1 MADVRRA
8 FSSAFL
14 SDRRDMAVM
23 AGVVACVLMIII
35 PLPTVLLD
43 VLMAAN
49 LIISLLIILIVMN
62 TRKAVDFSIFPT
74 MILVTTIFGL
84 ALNISSTRL
93 ILTKGTAFDGR
104 MIRGFS
110 GFVIGSEGAQGLVI
124 GLVIF
129 IIIVAVQAVVITK
142 GATRIAEVAARFTL
156 DGYPSKQMAIEA
168 EFNSG
173 AITEDE
179 AKQRK
184 HDLQR
189 EIDFYGQMDG
199 ASKFVS
205 GNVKIG
211 IFITVINL
219 VAGLVVGM
227 VFRQEDFAT
236 ASSTYS
242 SLTIGDGLL
251 AQIPSLLISF
261 ATGIIV
267 TRANS
272 QGSFGDEVAEQFT
285 MNARMYWVC
294 AAVLL
299 AFCFLPGFPWYV
311 LLPMSALIGIV
322 AYRLQRRDVKK
333 SEAAQAKAQE
343 GEKKAKSPSEL
354 ASAVEPLDPVSLE
367 LGYGLIPLV
376 DREKNAELLERVS
389 RIRRE
394 SVLDMGL
401 MVPPI
406 RIVDNMRLEPSE
418 YCFKIKGVEVGR
430 GLIRMGYFLSINP
443 GGVTEEIPGEKT
455 KDPAFGL
462 PALWI
467 TESERDR
474 AERSGY
480 TVVDPPSIIATHL
493 TAIIKRHAQDILG
506 RQETQALL
514 DGIRKAYPAVV
525 EEVTKGLSL
534 GGIQKVLQGLLRE
547 QVSIRNMVAILETLA
562 DYSGVTHDSG
572 FLVEKVRQALGRQI
586 CLQYADSEKT
596 LRVLTLETGLEQRI
610 IDSRVEQAQGGVMS
624 ALEPVLQR
632 QWIKALSQAV
642 KGMQDQGLFPLVL
655 ASEAARALV
664 KASSEREIPDLVVLS
679 VLEIVSDMKVEVA
692 GEIRIEQ

>member
-1 MADVRRA
+1 MADVQRV
-8 FSSAFL
+8 FKSAFL
-14 SDRRDMAVM
+14 TDRREFLVMAV
-23 AGVVACVLMIII
+23 VVAIVLMLII

-43 VLMAAN
+43 ILMATN
-49 LIISLLIILIVMN
+49 LIISLLIILIVLN

-74 MILVTTIFGL
+74 MILVTTVFGL
-84 ALNISSTRL
+84 ALNVSSTRL
-93 ILTKGTAFDGR
+93 ILFKGASFDGK
-104 MIRGFS
+104 MIRAFS
-110 GFVIGSEGAQGLVI
+110 TFVIGSGGNQGLVI

-173 AITEDE
+173 AITEEE
-179 AKQRK
+179 AKYRK
-184 HDLQR
+184 KDLQR

-211 IFITVINL
+211 IFITVVNL
-219 VAGLVVGM
+219 VAGFVSGM
-227 VFRQEDFAT
+227 VFRGEDFAT
-236 ASSTYS
+236 AANTYTA
-242 SLTIGDGLL
+242 LTIGDGLL
-251 AQIPSLLISF
+251 SQIPSLLISF

-272 QGSFGDEVAEQFT
+272 QGSFGDEVTEQFSQ
-285 MNARMYWVC
+285 NARMYWVC
-294 AAVLL
+294 AAILL
-299 AFCFLPGFPWYV
+299 VFCFLPGFPWYV
-311 LLPMSALIGIV
+311 LLPMSALLGVV
-322 AYRLQRRDVKK
+322 AYRLQRKQLKTAD
-333 SEAAQAKAQE
+333 AAQAKTSE
-343 GEKKAKSPSEL
+343 GEKKTKSPSEI
-354 ASAVEPLDPVSLE
+354 ATAVEPLDPVSLE

-443 GGVTEEIPGEKT
+443 GGVTEEISGEKT

-462 PALWI
+462 PAMWI
-467 TESERDR
+467 TEADRDR
-474 AERSGY
+474 AERAGY

-493 TAIIKRHAQDILG
+493 TAIIKRHAMDILG
-506 RQETQALL
+506 RQETLSLL
-514 DGIRKAYPAVV
+514 DGIKKNYPAVV
-525 EEVTKGLSL
+525 EEVTKGISL

-547 QVSIRNMVAILETLA
+547 QVSIRNMVAVLETLA
-562 DYSGVTHDSG
+562 DYSGVTHDPG

-586 CLQYADSEKT
+586 CLQYADADKT
-596 LRVLTLETGLEQRI
+596 LRVLTLDPGLEQRI
-610 IDSRVEQAQGGVMS
+610 IESRVDQAQGGAIS

-632 QWIKALSQAV
+632 QWIKALMQAV
-642 KGMQDQGLFPLVL
+642 KGMQDQGAFPVVLV
-655 ASEAARALV
+655 SEAARALV

-679 VLEIVSDMKVEVA
+679 VLEIVSDMKVEVS
-692 GEIRIEQ
+692 GEIKIE

>member
-1 MADVRRA
+1 
-8 FSSAFL
+8 L
-14 SDRRDMAVM
+14 M
-23 AGVVACVLMIII
+23 AG
-35 PLPTVLLD
+35 
-43 VLMAAN
+43 N
-49 LIISLLIILIVMN
+49 LVISLAIILIVLN

-74 MILVTTIFGL
+74 MILVTTVFGL
-84 ALNISSTRL
+84 ALNVSSTRL
-93 ILTKGTAFDGR
+93 ILAKGAAFDGR
-104 MIRGFS
+104 MIRGFAS
-110 GFVIGSEGAQGLVI
+110 FVIGSGGNQGIVI

-129 IIIVAVQAVVITK
+129 IVIVAVQAVVITK

-179 AKQRK
+179 AKLRK
-184 HDLQR
+184 KDLQR

-199 ASKFVS
+199 SSKFVS

-211 IFITVINL
+211 IFITAVNL
-219 VAGLVVGM
+219 VAGFVIGM
-227 VFRQEDFAT
+227 VFRGEDFNT
-236 ASSTYS
+236 AMSTYTG
-242 SLTIGDGLL
+242 LTIGDGLL

-261 ATGIIV
+261 ATGMIV

-272 QGSFGDEVAEQFT
+272 QGSFGDEVADQFSQ
-285 MNARMYWVC
+285 NAKIYWVC

-299 AFCFLPGFPWYV
+299 VFCFLPGFPWYV
-311 LLPMSALIGIV
+311 LAPMAILIGFV
-322 AYRLQRRDVKK
+322 AYRLQRKEMKK
-333 SEAAQAKAQE
+333 SEAALAKTSE
-343 GEKKAKSPSEL
+343 GDKKTKAPLEL
-354 ASAVEPLDPVSLE
+354 ATAVEPLDPVSLE

-443 GGVTEEIPGEKT
+443 GGVTEDIPGEKT

-467 TESERDR
+467 AESERER
-474 AERSGY
+474 AERAGY

-506 RQETQALL
+506 RQETQSLL
-514 DGIRKAYPAVV
+514 DGVKKNYPAVA
-525 EEVTKGLSL
+525 EEVSKGLSL

-562 DYSGVTHDSG
+562 DYAGVTHDPG
-572 FLVEKVRQALGRQI
+572 FLVEKARQALGRQI
-586 CLQYADSEKT
+586 CLQYADADKT
-596 LRVLTLETGLEQRI
+596 LRVLTLEPGLEQRI
-610 IDSRVEQAQGGVMS
+610 IESRVDQAQGGAIS

-632 QWIKALSQAV
+632 QWIKALTQAV
-642 KGMQDQGLFPLVL
+642 KGMQDQGFFPLVL
-655 ASEAARALV
+655 VSEAARALV

-679 VLEIVSDMKVEVA
+679 VLEIVSDMKVEVS
-692 GEIRIEQ
+692 GEIKIE